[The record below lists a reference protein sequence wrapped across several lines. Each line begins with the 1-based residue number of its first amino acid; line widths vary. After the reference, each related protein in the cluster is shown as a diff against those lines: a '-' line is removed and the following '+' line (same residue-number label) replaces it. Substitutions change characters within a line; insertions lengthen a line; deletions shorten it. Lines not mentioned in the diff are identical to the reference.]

1 MSESAGSLREVDA
14 RPPDAAYKRQL
25 AHDMREARH
34 HLAAATGIARP
45 LELDLTRAY
54 AKNVV
59 RAWPYYGLLA
69 LAIISAATLWQPPGA
84 LLPGAL
90 LVVAMTT
97 AVGIACHRFCRLV
110 EPGSS
115 LRAWRAAFVIAEFA
129 LGAAWLAL
137 LLPLLTPSPEP
148 HAAPGSTFVL
158 FAALI
163 VMGTAAIFRVPVPAA
178 VHAGMVP
185 LALVVLFIAFQGRSR
200 EDVAF
205 ALLVL
210 SAQLFVL
217 YFVHRLHQA
226 AAANA
231 RSRAELRASFAELEQ
246 IKANTSHARQ
256 RAEEAE
262 RAKAQFLATVS
273 HELRTPL
280 NAILG
285 FSEVMKNE
293 VLGSHSTPSY
303 REYSSDIHGSGQQ
316 LLALINEI
324 LELSRIESGR
334 YELNEEWLRL
344 GDIVGAAADLMAEQ
358 ADAKGQTITSAV
370 DPELT
375 GLWADPRAVR
385 QIVLNLL
392 SNAVKFTPA
401 GGHIAVK
408 AGWTSRG
415 GQYISI
421 ADDGPGIPE
430 EEIPIALSSFGRGS
444 LAVSMAANGA
454 GLGLPIAKGLADL
467 LGGRLV
473 LRSKPRAGT
482 EAVVVFPASRAEA
495 ARPSSAPRSAAAAA

>member
-1 MSESAGSLREVDA
+1 
-14 RPPDAAYKRQL
+14 
-25 AHDMREARH
+25 
-34 HLAAATGIARP
+34 
-45 LELDLTRAY
+45 
-54 AKNVV
+54 
-59 RAWPYYGLLA
+59 
-69 LAIISAATLWQPPGA
+69 
-84 LLPGAL
+84 
-90 LVVAMTT
+90 MTT

-115 LRAWRAAFVIAEFA
+115 LRAWRAAFVIASSRSAPHGWRSSCPFGA
-129 LGAAWLAL
+129 LAG
-137 LLPLLTPSPEP
+137 P

-293 VLGSHSTPSY
+293 VLGSHSHSVLP
-303 REYSSDIHGSGQQ
+303 EYSSDIHGSGQQ

-358 ADAKGQTITSAV
+358 ADAKGQTIVGCRSR
-370 DPELT
+370 
-375 GLWADPRAVR
+375 ADRAVGGSPRR
-385 QIVLNLL
+385 QAIVLNLL

-415 GQYISI
+415 GSTFRSQTTAPVSRKRSPHRSRRSG
-421 ADDGPGIPE
+421 ADRWPSRWRRTAPVSACPSPRGLRIFSGG
-430 EEIPIALSSFGRGS
+430 ASS
-444 LAVSMAANGA
+444 
-454 GLGLPIAKGLADL
+454 
-467 LGGRLV
+467 
-473 LRSKPRAGT
+473 
-482 EAVVVFPASRAEA
+482 
-495 ARPSSAPRSAAAAA
+495 